1 MFLAEPTVTN
11 AVFKWTDLLP
21 ALTPITI
28 LVVAWK
34 ARGWFDDL
42 IHKANEI
49 HSQTT
54 NHIPT
59 LLTSIDKNLSILVDR
74 TK

>member
-1 MFLAEPTVTN
+1 MFLAEPTVTS
-11 AVFKWTDLLP
+11 ATFKWTELIP

-28 LVVAWK
+28 LVLAWK
-34 ARGWFDDL
+34 ARGWVDEVL
-42 IHKANEI
+42 HKANDI
-49 HSQTT
+49 HVQTT

-59 LLTSIDKNLSILVDR
+59 LLTSIDTNLKILVDR